1 MTRKAVIHVGLPKT
15 GTSALQDWCYRNRE
29 NFLADDIAYP
39 PPDPNSIS
47 PKHQY
52 IVEDLF
58 SGHANRMREAVQST
72 TERTVILTTE
82 GLTNHLYDFSDRAL
96 QEFRTVLHGFDVQI
110 LLVVRDKEFFLKSYY
125 KQAVINPPILRFNY
139 ATSLHLD
146 EFSALERTRRLADH
160 ETLASDLSVKYGA
173 TDVVVSKYEGDWLSD
188 LIKVAGITTLPT
200 LAPLQ
205 KVHVSVSDDVVEIVR
220 QVNGKSLTDQQRS
233 QFLAVIQNV
242 LHTGHNGLRLYARQ
256 HDAALLRNE
265 ANLAIAHG
273 IVPLNDRQEGILA
286 QIFTWLTDRRVL

>member
-39 PPDPNSIS
+39 PPDSRSVS

-58 SGHANRMREAVQST
+58 SGHANRMREALQST

-82 GLTNHLYDFSDRAL
+82 GLTNHLYDFSDGAL
-96 QEFRTVLHGFDVQI
+96 EEFRAALRGFGVQI
-110 LLVVRDKEFFLKSYY
+110 FLVVRDKEFFLKSYY

-139 ATSLHLD
+139 ATSLSLD
-146 EFSALERTRRLADH
+146 EFSALERTRRLADYDR
-160 ETLASDLSVKYGA
+160 LASDLSVKYGA
-173 TDVVVSKYEGDWLSD
+173 ANVVVSKYEGDWLSD
-188 LIKVAGITTLPT
+188 LTKVAGITTSPT
-200 LAPLQ
+200 FASLQ

-220 QVNGKSLTDQQRS
+220 QVNGKSLTEQQRS

-242 LHTGHNGLRLYARQ
+242 LHTEHNGLRLYARQ
-256 HDAALLRNE
+256 HDAALLRND
-265 ANLAIAHG
+265 ANLAVAHG
-273 IVPLNDRQEGILA
+273 IVPLNDRQQAILA
-286 QIFTWLTDRRVL
+286 QILAWLTDRRAL